1 MRATV
6 RVAVATLWREPHD
19 DPADVL
25 MLGETTDIRGWCA
38 QLPRERRM
46 DQDSVLGQLLL
57 GEQVVIDSERDG
69 WAHVVVTGQ
78 PSRFDPRGYPGWLPR
93 HQLTEASDETED
105 LLVAATATTLRD
117 APDGDLVLRG
127 VVLGTRLRT
136 ITLPGRRHLADEG
149 DDDRDGDG
157 DTLGDEWWAVGVPGE
172 VEPLWGRALDLTPV
186 PQRQPAARDVLMTA
200 TRLRDTPYVWGGM
213 TPFGIDCSGLVH
225 LSWRRHGVVL
235 PRDACDQALATTPVE
250 FGEERPGDLY
260 FFARPGEPVHHV
272 GIVAAAPRNG
282 KRVMLHASSSVGHVV
297 IEELTGDRF
306 ADLVSAARVPL

>member
-6 RVAVATLWREPHD
+6 RVAVATLWREPND
-19 DPADVL
+19 DPADAL

-38 QLPRERRM
+38 QLPQERRM
-46 DQDSVLGQLLL
+46 GQETVLGQLLL
-57 GEQVVIDSERDG
+57 GEQVLIDSVRDG
-69 WAHVVVTGQ
+69 WAQVVVTGQ
-78 PSRFDPRGYPGWLPR
+78 PSRLDSRGYPGWLPR
-93 HQLTEASDETED
+93 HQLAEVPDGAED

-136 ITLPGRRHLADEG
+136 ITMPGRRHLADDES
-149 DDDRDGDG
+149 DDE
-157 DTLGDEWWAVGVPGE
+157 TLGDEWWAVGVPGE

-186 PQRQPAARDVLMTA
+186 PEQPPTPRDVLMTA

-235 PRDACDQALATTPVE
+235 PRDARDQMLATTPVE

-260 FFARPGEPVHHV
+260 FFARPGEPAYHV
-272 GIVAAAPRNG
+272 GIVAVAPRGG
-282 KRVMLHASSSVGHVV
+282 KRVMLHASSTVGHVV